1 MVKDA
6 AIKRRTALMSS
17 TEAPAK
23 EVYSFM
29 QKEMEKLENFIQK
42 NNKPSPKSVNELL
55 EREFQEPSFI
65 IRPILP
71 EGFTL
76 LVGLPKI
83 GKSWIALN
91 IAIAVATGGKAL
103 GTLEAKKIGV
113 LYLALE
119 DTEKRLQKRML
130 DQKVE
135 PEKLSDWFFYET
147 SWYKGERAIKRD

>member
-55 EREFQEPSFI
+55 EREFQEPSFYN
-65 IRPILP
+65 
-71 EGFTL
+71 
-76 LVGLPKI
+76 
-83 GKSWIALN
+83 SSN
-91 IAIAVATGGKAL
+91 
-103 GTLEAKKIGV
+103 
-113 LYLALE
+113 
-119 DTEKRLQKRML
+119 
-130 DQKVE
+130 
-135 PEKLSDWFFYET
+135 T
-147 SWYKGERAIKRD
+147 S